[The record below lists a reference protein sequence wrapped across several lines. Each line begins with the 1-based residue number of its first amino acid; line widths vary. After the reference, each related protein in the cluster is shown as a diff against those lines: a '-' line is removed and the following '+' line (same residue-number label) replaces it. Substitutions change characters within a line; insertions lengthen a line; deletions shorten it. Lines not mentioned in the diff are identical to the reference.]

1 MGLYELQVQ
10 LKDMG
15 FDISLRAEK
24 GTVETYI
31 KEGEKICAN
40 LQG

>member
-1 MGLYELQVQ
+1 
-10 LKDMG
+10 MG

-24 GTVETYI
+24 GIAETYI
-31 KEGEKICAN
+31 KEEKKMCAN